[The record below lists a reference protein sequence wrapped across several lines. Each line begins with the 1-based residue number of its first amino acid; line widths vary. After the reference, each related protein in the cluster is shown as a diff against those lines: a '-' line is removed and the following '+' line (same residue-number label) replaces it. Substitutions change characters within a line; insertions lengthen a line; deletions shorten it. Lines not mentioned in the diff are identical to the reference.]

1 MLTAKIQG
9 GESVPPR
16 LIEFDQS
23 PCYPEFR
30 NSLVRSMR
38 GRSTVSCTRGCTS
51 VFACPA
57 REEGRRVGVVRR
69 GGGRG
74 QARSI
79 KPPPPSSPLEVSGA
93 AYEKWFRQR
102 WRWQRRTRKGGC
114 IDSAKPHRSLRRP
127 PSSSSFSPLL
137 HISLKVPWP
146 LELRRRLHSW
156 HAATWTPEHA
166 TRTRVYTLFSVRR
179 TLLGFVSLFFSFL
192 LLNSSSYWL
201 SFLFLVSILFSA
213 LIIIVIEKFG
223 IKFARVTSYIG
234 FSGNFVILVIRN

>member
-127 PSSSSFSPLL
+127 LSSSSFSC
-137 HISLKVPWP
+137 
-146 LELRRRLHSW
+146 
-156 HAATWTPEHA
+156 
-166 TRTRVYTLFSVRR
+166 
-179 TLLGFVSLFFSFL
+179 
-192 LLNSSSYWL
+192 
-201 SFLFLVSILFSA
+201 
-213 LIIIVIEKFG
+213 
-223 IKFARVTSYIG
+223 TS
-234 FSGNFVILVIRN
+234 R

>member
-9 GESVPPR
+9 EESVLPR

-127 PSSSSFSPLL
+127 PSSSSFSLLL

-156 HAATWTPEHA
+156 HAAT
-166 TRTRVYTLFSVRR
+166 
-179 TLLGFVSLFFSFL
+179 
-192 LLNSSSYWL
+192 
-201 SFLFLVSILFSA
+201 
-213 LIIIVIEKFG
+213 
-223 IKFARVTSYIG
+223 
-234 FSGNFVILVIRN
+234 

>member
-1 MLTAKIQG
+1 MNRNKFGSIFLLVISFQITFIHFILKTYTHESYFHYPKIFLSAFTLCCKTRRISSSHIPLLPHNNKPIKVNTGSTIAAMLTTKIQG

-102 WRWQRRTRKGGC
+102 WRWQQRTRKGGC

-127 PSSSSFSPLL
+127 PSSSSFSLLL

-156 HAATWTPEHA
+156 HAAT
-166 TRTRVYTLFSVRR
+166 
-179 TLLGFVSLFFSFL
+179 
-192 LLNSSSYWL
+192 
-201 SFLFLVSILFSA
+201 
-213 LIIIVIEKFG
+213 
-223 IKFARVTSYIG
+223 
-234 FSGNFVILVIRN
+234 